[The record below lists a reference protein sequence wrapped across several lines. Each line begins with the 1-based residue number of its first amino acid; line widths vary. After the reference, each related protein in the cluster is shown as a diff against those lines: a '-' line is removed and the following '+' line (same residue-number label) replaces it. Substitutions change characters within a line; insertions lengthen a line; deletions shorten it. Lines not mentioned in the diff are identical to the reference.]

1 MLHVVGFGGDVLEQ
15 LRWMEGVACL
25 LSRSGDHLVMCW
37 APLEFMHLGRVGGN
51 QVVFA
56 SGGGCIR
63 LCCLCLY
70 MFWKRR
76 VVSAFCRSLL

>member
-37 APLEFMHLGRVGGN
+37 APLEFTWAVLVVTRWSLHPAVG
-51 QVVFA
+51 A
-56 SGGGCIR
+56 SGCVVYV
-63 LCCLCLY
+63 C

-76 VVSAFCRSLL
+76 VVSAFCRCLL